1 MKNEVVGYKCF
12 NKDHTNRYG
21 MEFVVGR
28 TYTSASSDVSFGN
41 NNKSGYH
48 MCKNLED
55 TFRYFPADSEE
66 ISVARVRGSGNIITR
81 DDEYNGFYDMYS
93 VERLHIDKFLTREEI
108 INYFLDKDIT
118 RVCRFIQL
126 FKLTNEEI
134 NLYMNAFSS
143 SETVI
148 NYIMYYQ
155 LGDKDIFNKSYK
167 GDKQIFEKTYKKEY

>member
-1 MKNEVVGYKCF
+1 MKKEVVGYKCF

-108 INYFLDKDIT
+108 IECKKQ
-118 RVCRFIQL
+118 C
-126 FKLTNEEI
+126 EEVL
-134 NLYMNAFSS
+134 NKYEGPQGETSS
-143 SETVI
+143 FF
-148 NYIMYYQ
+148 Q
-155 LGDKDIFNKSYK
+155 KF
-167 GDKQIFEKTYKKEY
+167 QIYL